1 MSYPGEI
8 TALTAALL
16 FALSSLGFAMATQR
30 VGSFVVNQLRIFLAM
45 LLLLLIHVATMGN
58 AWPEFLSSRQ
68 AWYLVLSGVV
78 GLALGDLFYFHA
90 LGLVGPR
97 LGTLL
102 MSTFPIFTVLTD
114 GLWRGHW
121 PAARQG
127 AGIAVGLFGIAVVLT
142 EDRGRDRAWSG
153 QLSSATFGLAVCTGL
168 LGAVGQGAGIVLSQ
182 EGMQGAAG
190 EPAVDGLSATVVRML
205 AGLVGMICFLPLRW
219 LLVNWNRSRQRAAAP
234 ATWWRDSRALKG
246 IAVGALLGPTLGVW
260 LTQESLKLTD
270 PGICATLIALTPI
283 FMIPIAY
290 LAQGDRASRRAMA
303 GTVIAFVGI
312 TMLLWPAAA

>member
-1 MSYPGEI
+1 MPYPGEI
-8 TALTAALL
+8 AALTTALL
-16 FALSSLGFAMATQR
+16 FALSSLGFAMAAQR

-45 LLLLLIHVATMGN
+45 LLLVLIHVATMGN

-78 GLALGDLFYFHA
+78 GLALGDLFFFHA

-121 PAARQG
+121 PAGRQS
-127 AGIAVGLFGIAVVLT
+127 AGIAVALLGIAVVLT

-153 QLSSATFGLAVCTGL
+153 QLSSAAFGLAVCTGL

-182 EGMQGAAG
+182 EGMEGAAG

-219 LLVNWNRSRQRAAAP
+219 LLVNRNRQRAAAP
-234 ATWWRDSRALKG
+234 ATRWWRDSRALKG

-270 PGICATLIALTPI
+270 PGICATLIAVTPI

-303 GTVIAFVGI
+303 GTGIAFVGI
-312 TMLLWPAAA
+312 AMLLWPAAA